1 MTTFTDSQGNVFS
14 LKLTVGAV
22 DRIVG
27 AGLPDL
33 LSGNPQLIGQF
44 YDSPLVAAKA
54 VAVLIKDQLET
65 LGVKGNPLDRFD
77 GQTLKAALDA
87 FYQEVVLFFQAAQR
101 NDLETLC
108 VEMRRLKAGQAE
120 AQTEAVKQ
128 LSEKILSELPASLPS
143 ILAASPSGNS

>member
-1 MTTFTDSQGNVFS
+1 MTSFTDSQGNVFS

-33 LSGNPQLIGQF
+33 LCGDPVQIGRF

-54 VAVLIKDQLET
+54 VCVLIKDQLDA
-65 LGVKGNPLDRFD
+65 LGVKGNPLDHFD
-77 GQTLKAALDA
+77 GQTLAAALDA

-101 NDLETLC
+101 NDQATLC
-108 VEMRRLKAGQAE
+108 VEMKRLKAGQAE
-120 AQTEAVKQ
+120 AQTQGVKQ
-128 LSEKILSELPASLPS
+128 LSEKILSELPGNLES
-143 ILAASPSGNS
+143 ILAASPSVSS